1 MKLYCSC
8 DSEYTRHTMYISV
21 SYCTCSSLIQSPTT
35 SSPSAQSTAETASE
49 VDSTT
54 DNYSTLID
62 SVDETALGTYTVFL
76 WHCGGGCMC
85 VCICMCMCDLHGAC
99 VHVCRCVC
107 VCICDCMVVAY
118 VVV

>member
-8 DSEYTRHTMYISV
+8 DSQYTRHTIYISV
-21 SYCTCSSLIQSPTT
+21 SYSICSSLIQSPT
-35 SSPSAQSTAETASE
+35 SSSLSAQSTTETASE

-62 SVDETALGTYTVFL
+62 SVDETTLGTYTVFL
-76 WHCGGGCMC
+76 WHCGG
-85 VCICMCMCDLHGAC
+85 VCMCDLYGAC
-99 VHVCRCVC
+99 VHVCRC